1 MNNRTGEIIEKYRR
15 EKGLTQEQFAKK
27 LGVSNTAIS
36 KWEHGY
42 NLPDIALLEP
52 ISKILDIDMMLLLT
66 SENESKEERSPKNK
80 NKKITKFIN
89 INAFILLFLSVITII
104 CSLVSN
110 HYKQKIDKL
119 KSEQLQGYRFNSIDD
134 EFAISGYII
143 FNQENS
149 LVVLENIGYQNK
161 SRSTDSKLYDY
172 TIITMYND
180 NKIMF
185 QNRYSLSP
193 NSSESLNNILE
204 GTVRNY
210 KSKKPIQIKK
220 INNPFFEIKISGK
233 SEKIEKQVILE
244 LHPII

>member
-27 LGVSNTAIS
+27 LGVSNTAVS

-66 SENESKEERSPKNK
+66 SENETKEATRPKNK
-80 NKKITKFIN
+80 NKKITKFLS

-104 CSLVSN
+104 CSLLSN
-110 HYKQKIDKL
+110 HYNQKINKL
-119 KSEQLQGYRFNSIDD
+119 KSEQLQGYKFNSIDD

-143 FNQENS
+143 FNKDNS

-161 SRSTDSKLYDY
+161 SRNANNKTYNYVNISL
-172 TIITMYND
+172 YND
-180 NKIMF
+180 NKLIF
-185 QNRYSLSP
+185 QKICSVKEKRYETINELLK
-193 NSSESLNNILE
+193 EYLLNTNK
-204 GTVRNY
+204 V
-210 KSKKPIQIKK
+210 SKPIKELNKPYIM
-220 INNPFFEIKISGK
+220 ISIAGK
-233 SEKIEKQVILE
+233 SEPVEKKIELE

>member
-27 LGVSNTAIS
+27 LGVSNTAVS

-66 SENESKEERSPKNK
+66 SENETKEATRTKNK
-80 NKKITKFIN
+80 NKKITKFLS

-104 CSLVSN
+104 CSLLSN
-110 HYKQKIDKL
+110 HYNQKINKL
-119 KSEQLQGYRFNSIDD
+119 KSEQLQGYKFNSIDD

-143 FNQENS
+143 FNKDNS
-149 LVVLENIGYQNK
+149 LVVLEEVVYQNK
-161 SRSTDSKLYDY
+161 TRNTDSKLYDY
-172 TIITMYND
+172 ASIDIYN
-180 NKIMF
+180 NK
-185 QNRYSLSP
+185 NRIYQSEYSL
-193 NSSESLNNILE
+193 NSNSCESINDILE
-204 GTVRNY
+204 ETLLN
-210 KSKKPIQIKK
+210 SKKKTKRINGFTNPYIIISIDGKNESIKK
-220 INNPFFEIKISGK
+220 
-233 SEKIEKQVILE
+233 KIELE

>member
-27 LGVSNTAIS
+27 LGVSNTAVS

-66 SENESKEERSPKNK
+66 SENETKEETSSKNK
-80 NKKITKFIN
+80 NKKITKFIC

-104 CSLVSN
+104 CSLLSN
-110 HYKQKIDKL
+110 HYNQKINKL
-119 KSEQLQGYRFNSIDD
+119 KSEQLQGYKFHSVDD

-143 FNQENS
+143 FNKDNS
-149 LVVLENIGYQNK
+149 LVILENIGYQNK
-161 SRSTDSKLYDY
+161 SRNANAKLYDY
-172 TIITMYND
+172 ASIAIYD
-180 NKIMF
+180 NKKRIF
-185 QNRYSLSP
+185 QKIYSLKGKRYETV
-193 NSSESLNNILE
+193 NDLLKESLLNTNNA
-204 GTVRNY
+204 
-210 KSKKPIQIKK
+210 SKPIKEL
-220 INNPFFEIKISGK
+220 NNPYIIISITGK
-233 SEKIEKQVILE
+233 SEPLKKKIKLE

>member
-27 LGVSNTAIS
+27 LGVSNTAVS

-66 SENESKEERSPKNK
+66 SENETKEETSPKNK
-80 NKKITKFIN
+80 NKKFTKFIS
-89 INAFILLFLSVITII
+89 INTFILLFLSVIAII
-104 CSLVSN
+104 CSLLSN
-110 HYKQKIDKL
+110 HYNQKINKL
-119 KSEQLQGYRFNSIDD
+119 KSEQLQGYKFNSIDD

-143 FNQENS
+143 FNKDNS

-161 SRSTDSKLYDY
+161 SRNANNKTYNYVNISL
-172 TIITMYND
+172 YND
-180 NKIMF
+180 NKLIF
-185 QNRYSLSP
+185 QKICSVKEKRYETINELLK
-193 NSSESLNNILE
+193 EYLLNTNK
-204 GTVRNY
+204 V
-210 KSKKPIQIKK
+210 SKPIKELNKPYIM
-220 INNPFFEIKISGK
+220 ISIAGK
-233 SEKIEKQVILE
+233 SEPVEKKIELE